1 MSSAALDIELVQT
14 KPFAGQKPG
23 TSGLRKT
30 VSRRISRGQQR
41 SDDGD
46 GRSLVAQ
53 CCSGLIKPFVLC
65 DCVPL
70 SVCAHVQVK
79 EVKQPHYL
87 ENFVQCIFDSLPA
100 SELTGSTLVL
110 SGDGRYHNKEAA
122 IMIMRMAAAN
132 GVKKIITGENAI
144 MSTPCVSGVIRSAK
158 AYGGIILTASHNP
171 GGPVSHTRTFTLSVR
186 ATSRRSL

>member
-1 MSSAALDIELVQT
+1 
-14 KPFAGQKPG
+14 
-23 TSGLRKT
+23 
-30 VSRRISRGQQR
+30 
-41 SDDGD
+41 
-46 GRSLVAQ
+46 
-53 CCSGLIKPFVLC
+53 
-65 DCVPL
+65 
-70 SVCAHVQVK
+70 VK

-87 ENFVQCIFDSLPA
+87 GNFVQCIFDSLPA

-110 SGDGRYHNKEAA
+110 SGDGRYHNKDAA

-171 GGPVSHTRTFTLSVR
+171 GGPVSHTLTDPQ
-186 ATSRRSL
+186 

>member
-1 MSSAALDIELVQT
+1 MSSAALDIEVVQS

-30 VSRRISRGQQR
+30 VRRRNTQR
-41 SDDGD
+41 TAAAAA
-46 GRSLVAQ
+46 VAIGVG
-53 CCSGLIKPFVLC
+53 CTGLIGPFSLC
-65 DCVPL
+65 
-70 SVCAHVQVK
+70 VCALFACVQVK

-110 SGDGRYHNKEAA
+110 SGDGRYHNKDAA

-171 GGPVSHTRTFTLSVR
+171 GGPVSHTLRSTASAQTVLVS
-186 ATSRRSL
+186 ASRPPI